1 MQVPRAL
8 VLSTILLSLAV
19 GAGGG
24 VISSI
29 LTSRALDDYAA
40 TLLGA
45 RGFTPFEPRKPD
57 TNPGNYD
64 DVIERIREQESRSV
78 ALITAKSMMSE
89 APAEWLSLEDIEGRG
104 VVVGAN
110 GWILTSQ
117 DELEAFAN
125 PLTQATVWVRHEPY
139 VIAQVIEDSLTPLVL
154 LRLSDATGMGA
165 VAFAASEEMKSG
177 DMIFLALGEGE
188 VIATAIEDS
197 ESVFSTTPQ
206 RAEVFPRSWTV
217 PAVLPANGP
226 LFAASG
232 ALAAFK
238 LNGTEAVPVHHA
250 SAFVQEVI
258 RLGAPAH
265 ALLGVYVVD
274 IAHIINMD
282 PVLRQNQTTG
292 ALVIAPSTAV
302 RAVPPTSPA
311 GVAELAVGDI
321 ITEVNGEAITP
332 TTSLAELLATY
343 DPQQTARLSVVRGGT
358 TIEISVVLGDESAL
372 VY

>member
-8 VLSTILLSLAV
+8 VVSTILLSLVV
-19 GAGGG
+19 GAGAGI
-24 VISSI
+24 ISSI
-29 LTSRALDDYAA
+29 LTSRALDDYA
-40 TLLGA
+40 TSLLGA
-45 RGFTPFEPRKPD
+45 RGFTPFEPRKPN

-64 DVIERIREQESRSV
+64 DVIERIREQENRSV
-78 ALITAKSMMSE
+78 VLITAKSTVSE
-89 APAEWLSLEDIEGRG
+89 APVDWLTSEDIEGRG

-117 DELEAFAN
+117 DELAAFAN

-154 LRLSDATGMGA
+154 LRLSDATGMSA
-165 VAFAASEEMKSG
+165 VAFANSEEMRSG
-177 DMIFLALGEGE
+177 DMVFLALGEGE
-188 VIATAIEDS
+188 VLATAIEDS
-197 ESVFSTTPQ
+197 EKVVSTAPQ
-206 RAEVFPRSWTV
+206 HAEVFPRSWAV
-217 PAVLPANGP
+217 PPSTLGNGP

-238 LNGTEAVPVHHA
+238 IGDREAVPMHHA

-265 ALLGVYVVD
+265 ALLGAYVVD
-274 IAHIINMD
+274 IAHVINMD
-282 PVLRQNQTTG
+282 PALRQNQTTG
-292 ALVIAPSTAV
+292 ALVIAPSAAV
-302 RAVPPTSPA
+302 RAVPVTSPA

-321 ITEVNGEAITP
+321 ITEVNGEAITS

-358 TIEISVVLGDESAL
+358 TIEISVIFGDESAL